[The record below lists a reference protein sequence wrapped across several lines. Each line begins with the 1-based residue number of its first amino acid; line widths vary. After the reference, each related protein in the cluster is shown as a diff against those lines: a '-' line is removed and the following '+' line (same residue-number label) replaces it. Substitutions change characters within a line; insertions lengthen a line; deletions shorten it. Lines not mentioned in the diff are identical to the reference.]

1 MTTNLQS
8 IGTWWMW
15 LGFFAIVIVMLFID
29 LFLVGGGKR
38 HRVSFKEAAS
48 WSVVWVSV
56 SFLFAGGLWWYLDS
70 AFTRELANIKALE
83 FITGY
88 LIEKSLAIDNVFV
101 WLMIFSYFAIP
112 LELQKRVLI
121 YGVFGAIV
129 MRTIMI
135 FAGVWLISQFHW
147 IMYLFGAFLLFTGV
161 KMLLGNE
168 EEPDLDNNR
177 MISWLRRK
185 MRVTSSLEGE
195 RFFVLKNGLRYATPL
210 FFVLVL
216 VEFSDIIFAVDSIP
230 AIFAITT
237 DPFILLTSNI
247 FAILGLRA
255 MYFLVANMA
264 DRFSLLQY
272 GLALVLIFIGTK
284 MLLLDIYKIPIAISL
299 AVVGLLIGGSVVL
312 SLLKNRRDE
321 SKPADQ

>member
-1 MTTNLQS
+1 MQS

-15 LGFFAIVIVMLFID
+15 LSFFAIVIVMLFID

-48 WSVVWVSV
+48 WSIVWVSV
-56 SFLFAGGLWWYLDS
+56 SFLFAAGLWWYLDS
-70 AFTRELANIKALE
+70 AFTRELANTKTLE

-121 YGVFGAIV
+121 YGVFGAII

-147 IMYLFGAFLLFTGV
+147 ILYLFGAFLLFTGV
-161 KMLLGNE
+161 KMLRGND

-177 MISWLRRK
+177 MIRWLRSK
-185 MRVTSSLEGE
+185 MRVTSSLDGE
-195 RFFVLKNGLRYATPL
+195 RFFVVKEGLRYATPL

-284 MLLLDIYKIPIAISL
+284 MLLLDIYKIPIAVSL

-321 SKPADQ
+321 SKSSDQ

>member
-1 MTTNLQS
+1 METNLQS

-15 LGFFAIVIVMLFID
+15 LGFFAIVFIMLFID

-48 WSVVWVSV
+48 WSVIWVSV
-56 SFLFAGGLWWYLDS
+56 SFLFAAGLWWYLDS
-70 AFTRELANIKALE
+70 AFTRELANTKTLE

-121 YGVFGAIV
+121 YGVIGAII

-147 IMYLFGAFLLFTGV
+147 ILYLFGAFLLFTGV
-161 KMLLGNE
+161 KMLRSND

-177 MISWLRRK
+177 MISWLRSK
-185 MRVTSSLEGE
+185 MRVTSSLDGE
-195 RFFVLKNGLRYATPL
+195 RFFVVKEGLRYATPL

-284 MLLLDIYKIPIAISL
+284 MLLLDIYKIPIAVSL

-312 SLLKNRRDE
+312 SLMKNRRDE
-321 SKPADQ
+321 SKSADQ

>member
-1 MTTNLQS
+1 METNLQS

-15 LGFFAIVIVMLFID
+15 LSFFAIVIVMLFID

-38 HRVSFKEAAS
+38 HRVTFKEAAS
-48 WSVVWVSV
+48 WSIVWVSV
-56 SFLFAGGLWWYLDS
+56 SFLFAAGLWWYLDS
-70 AFTRELANIKALE
+70 TFTRELANTKTLE

-121 YGVFGAIV
+121 YGVFGAII

-147 IMYLFGAFLLFTGV
+147 ILYLFGAFLLFTGV
-161 KMLLGNE
+161 KMLRGND

-177 MISWLRRK
+177 MIRWLRSK
-185 MRVTSSLEGE
+185 MRVTSSLDGE
-195 RFFVLKNGLRYATPL
+195 RFFVVKEGLRYATPL

-284 MLLLDIYKIPIAISL
+284 MLLLDIYKIPIAVSL
-299 AVVGLLIGGSVVL
+299 AVVGLMIGGSVVL

-321 SKPADQ
+321 SKSSDQ

>member
-1 MTTNLQS
+1 METNLQS

-48 WSVVWVSV
+48 WSIVWVSV
-56 SFLFAGGLWWYLDS
+56 SFLFAAGLWWYLDS
-70 AFTRELANIKALE
+70 AFTRELANTKTLE

-121 YGVFGAIV
+121 YGVFGAII

-147 IMYLFGAFLLFTGV
+147 ILYLFGAFLLFTGV
-161 KMLLGNE
+161 KMLRGND

-177 MISWLRRK
+177 MIRWLRSK
-185 MRVTSSLEGE
+185 MRVTSSLDGE
-195 RFFVLKNGLRYATPL
+195 RFFVVKEGLRYATPL

-284 MLLLDIYKIPIAISL
+284 MLLLDIYKIPIAVSL

-321 SKPADQ
+321 SKSADQ

>member
-1 MTTNLQS
+1 METNLQS

-48 WSVVWVSV
+48 WSIVWVSV
-56 SFLFAGGLWWYLDS
+56 SFLFAAGLWWYLDS
-70 AFTRELANIKALE
+70 AFTRELANTKTLE

-147 IMYLFGAFLLFTGV
+147 ILYLFGAFLLFTGI
-161 KMLLGNE
+161 KMLRGND

-177 MISWLRRK
+177 MISWLRNK
-185 MRVTSSLEGE
+185 MRVTPSLDGE
-195 RFFVLKNGLRYATPL
+195 RFFVVKEGLRYATPL

-284 MLLLDIYKIPIAISL
+284 MLLLDIYKIPIAVSL

-312 SLLKNRRDE
+312 SLMKNRRDE
-321 SKPADQ
+321 SKSADQ